1 MPLDLSKVLVVG
13 ISSRALFDL
22 EEENTIF
29 DEEGLEAYSDYQLR
43 HEDDALGR
51 GTAFPLVQALLKLN
65 EGHKEPIVEVVVM
78 SRNSPETGLRIFNSL
93 DRYGLQMTR
102 AALTG
107 GERLARYM
115 DAFKV
120 DLFLSKDE
128 PDVQEAVNAGVA
140 AARVYDPPPG
150 FEPDT
155 ETVRIAFD
163 YDGVLVSEE
172 SEKIYQAQGLEAFQ
186 EHERKN
192 AMVPLPEGPFKK
204 LLSTL
209 AEIQKE
215 GDPKDPQVRIA
226 VVTARN
232 RPAHERMIRTLRHWG
247 VKGNSAFFMGGV
259 PKNDVLTAFRAHIF
273 FDDQDVHLASSS
285 VPAAQVPYRT
295 DPETQNDYPSGNGRV
310 R

>member
-1 MPLDLSKVLVVG
+1 MPLDLSQVLVVG

-22 EEENTIF
+22 EEENTVF
-29 DEEGLEAYSDYQLR
+29 EEQGLEAYSEYQLQR
-43 HEDDALGR
+43 EDEVLR
-51 GTAFPLVQALLKLN
+51 QGTAFPLVQALLELN
-65 EGHKEPIVEVVVM
+65 ESRNEPIVEVVVM

-93 DRYGLQMTR
+93 DHYKLPMTR

-172 SEKIYQAQGLEAFQ
+172 SEKIYQSEGLEAFQ
-186 EHERKN
+186 EHEMKN
-192 AMVPLPEGPFKK
+192 ATVPLPEGPFKK
-204 LLSTL
+204 LLDTI
-209 AEIQKE
+209 AETQKD
-215 GDPKDPQVRIA
+215 GDPENPQVRIA

-247 VKGNSAFFMGGV
+247 VKVNSAFFMGGV
-259 PKNDVLTAFRAHIF
+259 PKNGVLTAFKAHIF
-273 FDDQDVHLASSS
+273 FDDQDIHLASSS
-285 VPAAQVPYRT
+285 VPAAKVPYRKGL
-295 DPETQNDYPSGNGRV
+295 DQESGRS
-310 R
+310 